1 MRGLAVASFAK
12 IDPLLAGA
20 SLSVPACLCQG
31 GDSVSGHSKW
41 AQIKRAKGAND
52 VKRGQLFTKFGR
64 EISVSAREGGG
75 DPDGNARLRMA
86 IDRAREANMPM
97 DTIQRAI
104 QRGVGG
110 GDGAALEEVVYEAYG
125 SGGAAL
131 LIEATT
137 DNRNR
142 TVAEIRAAL
151 TRGGGSLGESGSVA
165 WNFESRGIIYVQAR
179 PKDDPEELA
188 LKAIDAGADD
198 FSVDGTEVEVLTDPA
213 QVFDVRRA
221 LEADG
226 AQISSVEVA
235 MVPKTQ
241 LELPDDQTTAVL
253 RLVERLEDLD
263 DVTRVYTN
271 IHLSDEVLAQA
282 SAG

>member
-1 MRGLAVASFAK
+1 M
-12 IDPLLAGA
+12 
-20 SLSVPACLCQG
+20 
-31 GDSVSGHSKW
+31 SGHSKW

-52 VKRGQLFTKFGR
+52 QKRGQLFTKLGR
-64 EISVSAREGGG
+64 EITVAAREGGPN
-75 DPDGNARLRMA
+75 PDGNARLRLA

-104 QRGVGG
+104 QRGTGG
-110 GDGAALEEVVYEAYG
+110 GEGSSLEEVVYEGYG
-125 SGGAAL
+125 AGGAAL

-142 TVAEIRAAL
+142 TVAEVRATL

-165 WNFESRGIIYVQAR
+165 WNFESRGVIVAQAQG
-179 PKDDPEELA
+179 KDDPEELA

-198 FSVDGTEVEVLTDPA
+198 FSVDGNEVEILTDP
-213 QVFDVRRA
+213 
-221 LEADG
+221 
-226 AQISSVEVA
+226 
-235 MVPKTQ
+235 TQ
-241 LELPDDQTTAVL
+241 LEAVRRSLISSGATVSSAELTMVPRTQIELPQDQTLAVM

-271 IHLSDEVLAQA
+271 VHISDEVLAHAAA
-282 SAG
+282 S

>member
-1 MRGLAVASFAK
+1 M
-12 IDPLLAGA
+12 
-20 SLSVPACLCQG
+20 
-31 GDSVSGHSKW
+31 SGHSKW
-41 AQIKRAKGAND
+41 AQIKRAKGVND
-52 VKRGQLFTKFGR
+52 VKRGQLFTKLGR
-64 EISVSAREGGG
+64 EISVSAREGGA
-75 DPDGNARLRMA
+75 DADGNARLRMA
-86 IDRAREANMPM
+86 VDRAREANMPM

-110 GDGAALEEVVYEAYG
+110 GEGAALVEVVYEAYG
-125 SGGAAL
+125 AGGVAL

-142 TVAEIRAAL
+142 TVADIRATL

-165 WNFESRGIIYVQAR
+165 WNFESRGIIVAQPR
-179 PKDDPEELA
+179 GKDDPEELA

-198 FSVDGTEVEVLTDPA
+198 FSVEGRDVEVLTEPA
-213 QVFDVRRA
+213 QVDEVRRA
-221 LEADG
+221 LEAAG
-226 AQISSVEVA
+226 AQITSTDVA

-241 LELPDDQTTAVL
+241 INLPFDQTTAVM

-271 IHLSDEVLAQA
+271 IHISDEVLAQA
-282 SAG
+282 AAS

>member
-1 MRGLAVASFAK
+1 
-12 IDPLLAGA
+12 
-20 SLSVPACLCQG
+20 
-31 GDSVSGHSKW
+31 VSGHSKW

-75 DPDGNARLRMA
+75 PDPAGNARLRMA

-110 GDGAALEEVVYEAYG
+110 GEGASLVEVVYEAYG
-125 SGGAAL
+125 AGGAAL

-142 TVAEIRAAL
+142 TVAEIRATL
-151 TRGGGSLGESGSVA
+151 TRGGGALGESGSVA
-165 WNFESRGIIYVQAR
+165 WNFESHGVIYVQAR
-179 PKDDPEELA
+179 DGQDPEELS
-188 LKAIDAGADD
+188 LKAIDAGAAD
-198 FSVDGTEVEVLTDPA
+198 FSVDGTEVEILTDPT
-213 QVFDVRRA
+213 QVDEVRRA
-221 LEADG
+221 LEAAG
-226 AQISSVEVA
+226 AAVASAEVA

-241 LELPDDQTTAVL
+241 LELPDDQTAAVM

-271 IHLSDEVLAQA
+271 VHISDEVLAQA
-282 SAG
+282 TAG

>member
-1 MRGLAVASFAK
+1 
-12 IDPLLAGA
+12 
-20 SLSVPACLCQG
+20 
-31 GDSVSGHSKW
+31 VSGHSKW

-64 EISVSAREGGG
+64 EISVSAREGGA

-104 QRGVGG
+104 QRGVGSG
-110 GDGAALEEVVYEAYG
+110 EGAALEEVVYEAYG
-125 SGGAAL
+125 AGGAAL
-131 LIEATT
+131 LIQATT

-142 TVAEIRAAL
+142 TVAEVRATL

-165 WNFESRGIIYVQAR
+165 WNFESRGVIYAQPR
-179 PKDDPEELA
+179 SDQHPEDLA

-198 FSVDGTEVEVLTDPA
+198 FAVDGTEVEVLTSPTD
-213 QVFDVRRA
+213 VDDVRRA
-221 LEADG
+221 LEGDG
-226 AQISSVEVA
+226 AVIASAEVA

-241 LELPDDQTTAVL
+241 LELPVDQTTAVM

-271 IHLSDEVLAQA
+271 VHISDEVLAQA
-282 SAG
+282 AAG

>member
-1 MRGLAVASFAK
+1 
-12 IDPLLAGA
+12 
-20 SLSVPACLCQG
+20 
-31 GDSVSGHSKW
+31 VSGHSKW

-52 VKRGQLFTKFGR
+52 VKRGQLFTKLGR
-64 EISVSAREGGG
+64 ELTIAARVGGA
-75 DPDGNARLRMA
+75 DPDGNSRLRLA

-110 GDGAALEEVVYEAYG
+110 GEGAALEEVVYEAYG
-125 SGGAAL
+125 AGGAAL

-142 TVAEIRAAL
+142 TVADVRATL
-151 TRGGGSLGESGSVA
+151 TRGGGSLGEAGSVA
-165 WNFESRGIIYVQAR
+165 WNFESRGIIVAQS
-179 PKDDPEELA
+179 KDKTDPEELA

-198 FSVDGTEVEVLTDPA
+198 FSVDGPDVEILTDPA
-213 QVFDVRRA
+213 QLEDVRHA
-221 LEADG
+221 LEAAG
-226 AQISSVEVA
+226 AMLTNAEVA

-241 LELPDDQTTAVL
+241 IELPNDQTTAVM
-253 RLVERLEDLD
+253 RLIERLEDLD

-271 IHLSDEVLAQA
+271 VHISDEVLAQA
-282 SAG
+282 AAG

>member
-1 MRGLAVASFAK
+1 
-12 IDPLLAGA
+12 
-20 SLSVPACLCQG
+20 
-31 GDSVSGHSKW
+31 VSGHSKW

-52 VKRGQLFTKFGR
+52 VKRGQLFTKLGR
-64 EISVSAREGGG
+64 EISVSAREGGP

-86 IDRAREANMPM
+86 VDRAREANMPM

-110 GDGAALEEVVYEAYG
+110 GEGAALVEVVYEAYG
-125 SGGAAL
+125 AGGAAL

-142 TVAEIRAAL
+142 TVAEVRATL

-165 WNFESRGIIYVQAR
+165 WNFESRGVIYAQ
-179 PKDDPEELA
+179 PPNGHDPEELA
-188 LKAIDAGADD
+188 LKSIDAGADD
-198 FSVDGTEVEVLTDPA
+198 FVVEGPDVEILTEPTQLD
-213 QVFDVRRA
+213 DVRRE
-221 LEADG
+221 LEATG
-226 AQISSVEVA
+226 AVVSSAEVA

-241 LELPDDQTTAVL
+241 IELPVDQTTAVM

-271 IHLSDEVLAQA
+271 VHISDEVLAQA
-282 SAG
+282 TAG

>member
-1 MRGLAVASFAK
+1 
-12 IDPLLAGA
+12 
-20 SLSVPACLCQG
+20 
-31 GDSVSGHSKW
+31 VSGHSKW

-52 VKRGQLFTKFGR
+52 VKRGQLFTKLGR
-64 EISVSAREGGG
+64 EISVSVREGGA
-75 DPDGNARLRMA
+75 DPAGNARLRMA
-86 IDRAREANMPM
+86 MDHAREANMPM
-97 DTIQRAI
+97 DTIHRAV
-104 QRGVGG
+104 QRGSGS

-125 SGGAAL
+125 AGGAAL

-165 WNFESRGIIYVQAR
+165 WNFASHGVIYATPR
-179 PKDDPEELA
+179 KGEDPEELA

-198 FSVDGTEVEVLTDPA
+198 FSVDGIEVEILTDPT
-213 QVFDVRRA
+213 QVDDVRRA
-221 LEADG
+221 LEG
-226 AQISSVEVA
+226 AGAVISSAEVA

-241 LELPDDQTTAVL
+241 LELPDDQTGAVM

-271 IHLSDEVLAQA
+271 VHISDEVLAQA
-282 SAG
+282 TAG

>member
-1 MRGLAVASFAK
+1 M
-12 IDPLLAGA
+12 
-20 SLSVPACLCQG
+20 
-31 GDSVSGHSKW
+31 SGHSKW

-52 VKRGQLFTKFGR
+52 VKRGQLFTKLGR
-64 EISVSAREGGG
+64 EISVSAREGGA

-104 QRGVGG
+104 QRGVGAG
-110 GDGAALEEVVYEAYG
+110 EGASLVEVVYEAYG
-125 SGGAAL
+125 AGGAAL

-165 WNFESRGIIYVQAR
+165 WNFESHGVIYAEPRRGE
-179 PKDDPEELA
+179 DPEELA

-198 FSVDGTEVEVLTDPA
+198 FTVDGTEVEILTDPA
-213 QVFDVRRA
+213 HVDDVRRA
-221 LEADG
+221 LEG
-226 AQISSVEVA
+226 AGAVISSAEVA

-241 LELPDDQTTAVL
+241 LELPDDQTGAVM
-253 RLVERLEDLD
+253 RLVERLDDLD

-271 IHLSDEVLAQA
+271 VHISETMLAQA
-282 SAG
+282 AAG

>member
-1 MRGLAVASFAK
+1 M
-12 IDPLLAGA
+12 
-20 SLSVPACLCQG
+20 
-31 GDSVSGHSKW
+31 SGHSKW

-52 VKRGQLFTKFGR
+52 VKRGQLFTKLGR
-64 EISVSAREGGG
+64 EISVSARAGGA

-110 GDGAALEEVVYEAYG
+110 AEGTILEEVVYEAYG

-131 LIEATT
+131 LVEATT

-165 WNFESRGIIYVQAR
+165 WNFESRGIIYVQAGA
-179 PKDDPEELA
+179 KDNPEELA

-198 FSVDGTEVEVLTDPA
+198 FSVDGTEIEVLTDPA
-213 QVFDVRRA
+213 QVDDVRRA
-221 LEADG
+221 LEATG

-241 LELPDDQTTAVL
+241 LELPDDQTAAVL
-253 RLVERLEDLD
+253 RLVDRLEDLD

-271 IHLSDEVLAQA
+271 IHISDEVLAQA

>member
-1 MRGLAVASFAK
+1 
-12 IDPLLAGA
+12 
-20 SLSVPACLCQG
+20 VPACLYQEA
-31 GDSVSGHSKW
+31 SHPVSGHSKW

-64 EISVSAREGGG
+64 EISVAAREGGA
-75 DPDGNARLRMA
+75 DPDGNPRLRMA

-110 GDGAALEEVVYEAYG
+110 GEGAALEEVVYEAYG
-125 SGGAAL
+125 AGGAAL

-142 TVAEIRAAL
+142 TVAEVRATL

-165 WNFESRGIIYVQAR
+165 WNFESRGIIVAQPRDKA
-179 PKDDPEELA
+179 DPEELA

-198 FSVDGTEVEVLTDPA
+198 FSVDGRDVEVLTDPSR
-213 QVFDVRRA
+213 VDEVRRA

-226 AQISSVEVA
+226 AKITNTDVA

-241 LELPDDQTTAVL
+241 IELPADQTTAVM

-271 IHLSDEVLAQA
+271 VHISDEVLAQA
-282 SAG
+282 TAG

>member
-1 MRGLAVASFAK
+1 M
-12 IDPLLAGA
+12 
-20 SLSVPACLCQG
+20 
-31 GDSVSGHSKW
+31 SGHSKW

-52 VKRGQLFTKFGR
+52 VKRGQLFTKLGR
-64 EISVSAREGGG
+64 EITIAAREGGA

-104 QRGVGG
+104 QRGTGG
-110 GDGAALEEVVYEAYG
+110 GEGASLEEVVYEAYG
-125 SGGAAL
+125 AGGAAL

-142 TVAEIRAAL
+142 TVAEVRATL
-151 TRGGGSLGESGSVA
+151 TRGGGSLGEAGSVA
-165 WNFESRGIIYVQAR
+165 WNFESRGIILAQAR
-179 PKDDPEELA
+179 DKADPEELA

-198 FSVDGTEVEVLTDPA
+198 FSVDGRDVEILTDPA
-213 QVFDVRRA
+213 QVDQVRRA
-221 LEADG
+221 LEATG
-226 AQISSVEVA
+226 ATVANAEVA

-241 LELPDDQTTAVL
+241 IDLPNDQTTAVI

-263 DVTRVYTN
+263 DVNRVYTN
-271 IHLSDEVLAQA
+271 VHISDEVLAQA
-282 SAG
+282 AAG

>member
-1 MRGLAVASFAK
+1 
-12 IDPLLAGA
+12 
-20 SLSVPACLCQG
+20 
-31 GDSVSGHSKW
+31 VSGHSKW

-52 VKRGQLFTKFGR
+52 VKRGQLFTKLGR
-64 EISVSAREGGG
+64 EVTVSARESGP
-75 DPDGNARLRMA
+75 DPDGNPRLRMA

-110 GDGAALEEVVYEAYG
+110 GEGAALEEVVYEAYG
-125 SGGAAL
+125 AGGAAL
-131 LIEATT
+131 LIQATT

-142 TVAEIRAAL
+142 TVAEVRATL
-151 TRGGGSLGESGSVA
+151 TRGGGSLGEAGSVA
-165 WNFESRGIIYVQAR
+165 WNFESHGVIYAQPR
-179 PKDDPEELA
+179 DGHDPEELA

-198 FSVDGTEVEVLTDPA
+198 FSVDGREVEILTDPA
-213 QVFDVRRA
+213 RLDEVRRG
-221 LEADG
+221 LEG
-226 AQISSVEVA
+226 AGAVVSSAEVA

-241 LELPDDQTTAVL
+241 IELPVDQTTAVM

-271 IHLSDEVLAQA
+271 VHISDEVLAQA
-282 SAG
+282 TAAG